1 PPRRRISGFNR
12 RLLAYALAALLV
24 FACLTVLNLS
34 QLPASVANDASLV
47 AKHDRESHSL
57 GQSAHIAWR
66 LQSNRLY
73 EHRGHEGLPD
83 FRPANSDQEL
93 RIRDLL
99 DAGWPPA
106 ELYATTTNSSNFNKG
121 FALEAGLHDSYV
133 AMSSFAANNKE
144 RRLLPSNASQR
155 ILSQLERLTG
165 QAAVSLV
172 SEFPAGSQMKL
183 LLQLDA
189 GTGGASVVF
198 KPRVYDRD
206 RVMTGSVVAGR
217 DRDNAEVVGYH
228 LGRLLGFHRGPVASP
243 RLLNLTAASLAA
255 TPRLRETFYRRL
267 SDNRLCLW
275 GVCRYC
281 TGRRTGVCAG
291 PDEVLEGVAVLMLP
305 HRLALKRHR
314 HPWARNYASNDAKAA
329 WQLGENPCNSQLLSR
344 LGPGVLLDLIDT
356 SILDFLLG
364 NADRHEFET
373 AAGIGGQQLVVT
385 LDNGKGLGNP
395 YHDELSILAPLQQCC
410 RLRTSTNSRLLAL
423 QGLLGAATQ
432 AALCRSGA
440 SSLPSSGPLL
450 TLEHSAALDRRLDRV
465 LRELDKCNRRLG
477 PAAVLVSDDA
487 RLTL

>member
-1 PPRRRISGFNR
+1 
-12 RLLAYALAALLV
+12 L
-24 FACLTVLNLS
+24 
-34 QLPASVANDASLV
+34 

-133 AMSSFAANNKE
+133 AMVRVRSPANNKE

-291 PDEVLEGVAVLMLP
+291 LT
-305 HRLALKRHR
+305 KHR

-329 WQLGENPCNSQLLSR
+329 WQLGENPCNSQLLS
-344 LGPGVLLDLIDT
+344 T
-356 SILDFLLG
+356 S
-364 NADRHEFET
+364 FET

-477 PAAVLVSDDA
+477 LPLCWC
-487 RLTL
+487 LTMPG